1 MKKNDNM
8 CIMPWASFQLDVNG
22 EVRPC
27 CMYAQPNEQTEYR
40 MPNIKNGSI
49 EDVWNGPEMQ
59 YLRQAF
65 LDGKKPPEC
74 NVCWTNEKSGI
85 RSYRK
90 EYNRRELDG
99 PGWIENNSYKTN
111 MDSTIAEP
119 PKIWD
124 LKLSNV
130 CNFKCRM
137 CSHTASSL
145 ILKEM
150 KAAGLEFPDEE
161 YYLSNKIIGTINEKI
176 FFDNLKHVAEIDLT
190 GGEPLYSKENKDIV
204 EKIANSEHAKNI
216 WIKITTNGSLFNKK
230 FYDNLTK
237 FARVDIII
245 SIDDVGKRLEYQRH
259 GADWQKIQSNISK
272 IKEYNFR
279 MVAKRTVNNYNVW
292 YLEELEQYCED
303 NNIKLIQNCLHEP
316 EGLSIMSLPYRVKQK
331 IMAKYQDDNKH
342 HAEVLQ
348 LLERVRLPLKK
359 DTFEVLTEEK
369 DILRDEIFFE
379 VFPEWAAEL

>member
-1 MKKNDNM
+1 
-8 CIMPWASFQLDVNG
+8 
-22 EVRPC
+22 
-27 CMYAQPNEQTEYR
+27 
-40 MPNIKNGSI
+40 
-49 EDVWNGPEMQ
+49 
-59 YLRQAF
+59 
-65 LDGKKPPEC
+65 
-74 NVCWTNEKSGI
+74 
-85 RSYRK
+85 
-90 EYNRRELDG
+90 
-99 PGWIENNSYKTN
+99 
-111 MDSTIAEP
+111 
-119 PKIWD
+119 
-124 LKLSNV
+124 
-130 CNFKCRM
+130 
-137 CSHTASSL
+137 
-145 ILKEM
+145 M

-204 EKIANSEHAKNI
+204 EKIANSEYAKNI